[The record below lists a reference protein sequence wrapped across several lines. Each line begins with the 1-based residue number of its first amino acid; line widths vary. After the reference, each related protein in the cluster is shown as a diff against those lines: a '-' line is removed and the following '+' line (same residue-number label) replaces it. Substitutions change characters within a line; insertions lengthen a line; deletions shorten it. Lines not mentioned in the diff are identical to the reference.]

1 MVGFGWKDLYHPWS
15 KGGTDYSPEFL
26 RDYLINT
33 ILPEQD
39 KRRIPEQP
47 PVHLPSRGRRQQLG
61 TRTADVDTLDK
72 RSAGQENTFRQG
84 RKRMRDE
91 LENAGTVDRCEKMQ
105 PPRPTVIGPVIDTR
119 IDQYWE
125 YTEMNDKVV
134 GIWCK
139 DVVVGVKKQ

>member
-1 MVGFGWKDLYHPWS
+1 MYYSPVCWKDVGKCRKGSDALEIKTAKLDTVKEQLRTRTVGLGWKDPHHPWS
-15 KGGTDYSPEFL
+15 KVGTDYLPEFL

-72 RSAGQENTFRQG
+72 RCAGQE
-84 RKRMRDE
+84 K
-91 LENAGTVDRCEKMQ
+91 
-105 PPRPTVIGPVIDTR
+105 
-119 IDQYWE
+119 
-125 YTEMNDKVV
+125 
-134 GIWCK
+134 
-139 DVVVGVKKQ
+139 